1 METLFA
7 DYLAILEGLHT
18 DFKAA
23 LHDLPQEALDWIPGP
38 ETNSL
43 AVLAVHTAG
52 SERFWI
58 GDVVAEETSN
68 RVRESEF
75 QTHGLDAQ
83 SLETRLDTSL
93 EYIRKVLADLNLSH
107 MEQIRTPP
115 YRDSPL
121 TCGWALMH
129 ALEHTAQ
136 HTAHAQLTR
145 QLWDQAHH

>member
-7 DYLAILEGLHT
+7 DYLAVLEQLHT

-23 LHDLPQEALDWIPGP
+23 LLGLPQEALDWEPGP

-43 AVLAVHTAG
+43 AILAVHTAG

-58 GDVVAEETSN
+58 GDVVAEEPSN
-68 RVRESEF
+68 RDRDSEF
-75 QTHGLDAQ
+75 LSRGLDAR
-83 SLETRLDTSL
+83 SLATRLDTSL

-107 MEQIRTPP
+107 LEQIRTPP
-115 YRDSPL
+115 YRDSTL

-129 ALEHTAQ
+129 TLEHTAQ

-145 QLWDQAHH
+145 QLWDQAHP